1 MERQAPRHTSLPV
14 VVDMAAVTSL
24 SDTPEGLWHNLVS
37 GSTAIAPVTRF
48 STTPYT
54 SRVAACIP
62 NLVPTGPGSM
72 IHNLIER
79 LFHGWHALPPD
90 TYVITASTKA
100 GIDNLEKVRRGE
112 PAESRDI
119 YLSTLVDTVS
129 KKLGLSAGGVHISA
143 ACASA
148 TIALA
153 RASAMIA
160 SGRKECILV
169 CCLDVVTEFIYSGFS
184 ALRALSPE
192 ACRPFDKD
200 RQGLTLGEGAAAL
213 LLMSPERA
221 GRDHR
226 TGFGRILG
234 WGIANDA
241 THITAPARN
250 GRGLV
255 QAVRNALRYSG
266 ISPRRISAIC
276 AHGTGTV
283 YNDLMEMVAFGKVF
297 PERQI
302 PTFSPKG
309 AIGHTLGAAGA
320 IETILGFQALA
331 AGRIPP
337 TVGLVSPMP
346 EAAGMVAPNPV
357 SITGN
362 YLLSTNSGFGGINA
376 ALVLGRDGS
385 P

>member
-1 MERQAPRHTSLPV
+1 MEKQAPRHTSLPV

-24 SDTPEGLWHNLVS
+24 SDTPEGLWRHLVS
-37 GSTAIAPVTRF
+37 GRTAIAPITRF
-48 STTPYT
+48 STDAYF

-62 NLVPTGPGSM
+62 NLAPTGSGSM
-72 IHNLIER
+72 IHDLLGR
-79 LFHGWHALPPD
+79 LFHGWQPLPPD
-90 TYVITASTKA
+90 TYIITASTKA
-100 GIDNLEKVRRGE
+100 GIDNLEKARRGQPTE
-112 PAESRDI
+112 YRDI
-119 YLSTLVDTVS
+119 YLSTLVETVS
-129 KKLGLSAGGVHISA
+129 NKLGLSAGGVHVSA

-153 RASAMIA
+153 RASSMIA

-169 CCLDVVTEFIYSGFS
+169 CCLDIVTEFIFAGFS

-192 ACRPFDKD
+192 ACRPFDRD
-200 RQGLTLGEGAAAL
+200 RNGLSLGEGAASL

-221 GRDHR
+221 RRDHR
-226 TGFGRILG
+226 TVFGRILG

-241 THITAPARN
+241 THITAPARDAQ
-250 GRGLV
+250 GLV
-255 QAVRNALRYSG
+255 LAIENALRFSG
-266 ISPRRISAIC
+266 ILPDQISAIC

-283 YNDLMEMVAFGKVF
+283 YNDLMEMVAFWKVF
-297 PERQI
+297 PKRQI

-320 IETILGFQALA
+320 IETVLGLQALA
-331 AGRIPP
+331 AGKIPP
-337 TVGLVSPMP
+337 TVGLISPMP
-346 EAAGMVAPNPV
+346 EAAGMVSPDPAP
-357 SITGN
+357 IAGN

-376 ALVLGRDGS
+376 ALVLGKEGA